1 VIDVS
6 VLRLLLLS
14 ITGWLDCRER
24 EALAFLIEE
33 NRILRRKVG
42 QRRLRLTDD
51 DRRRLAMRAHRLG
64 RAALRDLATV
74 VTPDTLL
81 RSHRQLVA
89 RKWTYTRKGTGRRGV
104 LADIRQLIVRMA
116 EDNPTWG
123 YRAFRVRSRTLAAR
137 SDDRRSRGF

>member
-1 VIDVS
+1 MIDVS

-51 DRRRLAMRAHRLG
+51 D
-64 RAALRDLATV
+64 
-74 VTPDTLL
+74 
-81 RSHRQLVA
+81 
-89 RKWTYTRKGTGRRGV
+89 
-104 LADIRQLIVRMA
+104 
-116 EDNPTWG
+116 
-123 YRAFRVRSRTLAAR
+123 
-137 SDDRRSRGF
+137 